1 MDIGCIQ
8 YLYPYTT
15 FPEFTPKAEYSPT
28 FTPFVTIFTVAVAL
42 NFAYAASAGLR
53 NALMNGF
60 ITSIQRMAAPLEI
73 LRKDNGSL
81 ILSADEL
88 SEKDNTLIQNTLSEL
103 ANQISSKFAL
113 SEKELTVTKEGIANK
128 VKPIYVVSAIYS
140 LFILFLT
147 GQEGY
152 HQLLPRD
159 ALIPITITS
168 NLLILIIFILS
179 FTKHSITNT
188 SKVGGW
194 LIIVNLFFTFYPIIP
209 DDLFT
214 WIKNKYLL
222 DSAILLAYSSFA
234 FVTLR
239 LLILQYCLKAKYYF
253 IFTRIKLKLKSIS
266 IFIKNTKLSNNLLS
280 TGKKEGIVSAISRN
294 LAYCVLFKNDS
305 KNIFYFSWLCV
316 KEKTFKQIWNKIWD
330 KGL

>member
-15 FPEFTPKAEYSPT
+15 FSEFAPKEYSPT

-42 NFAYAASAGLR
+42 NFAYAASPGLR

-60 ITSIQRMAAPLEI
+60 VNSIQRMAAPLDN
-73 LRKDNGSL
+73 LRKDNESL
-81 ILSADEL
+81 ILSSDEISNER
-88 SEKDNTLIQNTLSEL
+88 SELIQNILSEL

-113 SEKELTVTKEGIANK
+113 SEKELTVIKEGIANK

-152 HQLLPRD
+152 YQLLPKD
-159 ALIPITITS
+159 ALFPITLVSYIAVV
-168 NLLILIIFILS
+168 IIFILS

-188 SKVGGW
+188 SKVGNW
-194 LIIVNLFFTFYPIIP
+194 LIIINLFFILYPIVP
-209 DDLFT
+209 DNSLT

-222 DSAILLAYSSFA
+222 DSAILLAYGSFA
-234 FVTLR
+234 LVTLR
-239 LLILQYCLKAKYYF
+239 LLILEFCLKLKYKF
-253 IFTRIKLKLKSIS
+253 IYYRIKLKLKSIS
-266 IFIKNTKLSNNLLS
+266 IYIKNTKLSNNLLS
-280 TGKKEGIVSAISRN
+280 TGKKEGIMPAIYRN
-294 LAYCVLFKNDS
+294 LAYCVLFKKDS
-305 KNIFYFSWLCV
+305 KNIFYYSWLCIR
-316 KEKTFKQIWNKIWD
+316 EKTFKQIWKKIFSKD
-330 KGL
+330 S